1 MSWNQIRSKIDCIVQ
16 YLWYSTICLRE
27 AKPNHHHYHNH
38 QKAYF
43 HSNRHKKR
51 AENTF
56 SVVLT
61 FHHFQSFGFFE
72 ALLRYPLYSWIL
84 FQELLWYKK
93 EKLELLGKSVDR
105 LLLVSM
111 LDIYGFLVDS
121 HVDLNDWGE
130 SKLVA
135 ATIPHL
141 QSIDFLWLMVLVHLV
156 VSEYLL

>member
-93 EKLELLGKSVDR
+93 EKLELLGKSVCLIGCYWFRCWIFTDFWWI
-105 LLLVSM
+105 LM
-111 LDIYGFLVDS
+111 LI
-121 HVDLNDWGE
+121 W
-130 SKLVA
+130 
-135 ATIPHL
+135 TIEANRSWSPPR
-141 QSIDFLWLMVLVHLV
+141 
-156 VSEYLL
+156 YLIFNQLTFFG